1 MAYVTIPKDLNNVKT
16 KFIGNFTKRQCVCFG
31 IGILVA
37 LPVFFLVKK
46 ATGDSTTAFYVL
58 IACLVPFFLMG
69 MLEKNGMPLEKYMK
83 YFLLHKM
90 RNPIRR
96 MKMENIYDD
105 YARQYQINQKGEN
118 NGNVKNSRKTT

>member
-37 LPVFFLVKK
+37 LPVFFIVKK
-46 ATGDSTTAFYVL
+46 ATDSSTAFYSL
-58 IACLVPFFLMG
+58 IVCLVPFFLLG
-69 MLEKNGMPLEKYMK
+69 MMEKNGMPLEKYLK
-83 YFLLHKM
+83 YFLLHKL
-90 RNPIRR
+90 RKPVRR

-105 YARQYQINQKGEN
+105 YARQYQLYQKGEN
-118 NGNVKNSRKTT
+118 NGNGKNNSKTS

>member
-31 IGILVA
+31 IGALVA
-37 LPVFFLVKK
+37 VPAFFAVKQ
-46 ATGDSTTAFYVL
+46 ATENTTVAFYVL
-58 IACLVPFFLMG
+58 IGCLVPFFLFG
-69 MLEKNGMPLEKYMK
+69 MMEKNGMPLEKYLK
-83 YFLLHKM
+83 YFLLHKL

-105 YARQYQINQKGEN
+105 YAKQYQIDLKKGEN
-118 NGNVKNSRKTT
+118 KKNGNRKTS